1 MEALEGH
8 TVTSYEDSGSTEL
21 GRCGRVAWPLQ
32 APNSSPVPRTNTS
45 ISLTGLLG
53 GLIT

>member
-21 GRCGRVAWPLQ
+21 GRCGCVIWAHP
-32 APNSSPVPRTNTS
+32 SSKLFIRTMH
-45 ISLTGLLG
+45 
-53 GLIT
+53 